1 MNTFVALFLV
11 TILVLVNITLS
22 RNGKKLYWFYEI
34 SHFLGGFLLAGLF
47 INFFGGGMALL
58 AVLVIGTLWEV
69 HEVVVSKNKKIKSF
83 LENKFKYHI
92 IPPTFSDTGLDLF
105 LDVLGASVYLFFIK

>member
-1 MNTFVALFLV
+1 
-11 TILVLVNITLS
+11 
-22 RNGKKLYWFYEI
+22 
-34 SHFLGGFLLAGLF
+34 
-47 INFFGGGMALL
+47 MALL

-83 LENKFKYHI
+83 LENKFKYYI

>member
-11 TILVLVNITLS
+11 IVLILINVTLS
-22 RNGKKLYWFYEI
+22 RKGKKLYWFYEI
-34 SHFLGGFLLAGLF
+34 SHFLAGFVLAGLF
-47 INFFGGGMALL
+47 VNFLGEKSVLL
-58 AVLVIGTLWEV
+58 AVLTVGIFWEV

-83 LENKFKYHI
+83 LENKFKYYI

-105 LDVLGASVYLFFIK
+105 LDVFGAMVYLYLF